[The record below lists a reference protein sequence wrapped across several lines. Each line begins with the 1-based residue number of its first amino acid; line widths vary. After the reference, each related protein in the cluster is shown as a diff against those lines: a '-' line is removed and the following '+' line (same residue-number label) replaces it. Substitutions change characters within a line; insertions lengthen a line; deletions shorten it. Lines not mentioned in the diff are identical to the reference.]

1 MPIKMY
7 GAQWCGDC
15 RRTKRQ
21 LDELGVPYEYLD
33 VEHDDQLRDEAIA
46 ISGRQ
51 SIPVVVF
58 ADGTHLV
65 EPTNPSLHAKLVELG
80 IVDS

>member
-65 EPTNPSLHAKLVELG
+65 EPTNPSLYVKLVELG

>member
-65 EPTNPSLHAKLVELG
+65 EPTTPSLYAKLVELG

>member
-65 EPTNPSLHAKLVELG
+65 EPTNPSLYAKLVELG